1 MEIINIC
8 FYITLILWYILYV
21 LFVFYLSMCSN
32 GIYSIDDIIISSD
45 TPLNDLS
52 LIINRK
58 IKPETLTASIIKLI
72 NDKKIE
78 LKKENNDFILIKKTD
93 ENLSK
98 SDFNILELL
107 FTVIG
112 NSNNVSLKQIDKFC
126 ETRNGCSDFLLN
138 YEIWKKLMIVSSNK
152 KDIFEP
158 KLDYNKVKFFKYTGI
173 LFFILNIVLKR
184 FSILGFIVIIPS
196 IFISFYF
203 YHISKLTEEASKKYY
218 GFLKLRKDIKENNKL
233 LENNTYLEYSIILR
247 CFDNI
252 PDKEKLNFVKGL
264 DMSIN
269 KCYKRAF
276 FRGNRSLFK

>member
-1 MEIINIC
+1 MEIVNLCFNIA
-8 FYITLILWYILYV
+8 LALWYILYI
-21 LFVFYLSMCSN
+21 LFIVYLSISSN
-32 GIYSIDDIIISSD
+32 GIYSVDDIIISSD
-45 TPLNDLS
+45 LSLNDLS
-52 LIINRK
+52 FIMYRK
-58 IKPETLTASIIKLI
+58 IKPEVLTASIVKLI

-78 LKKENNDFILIKKTD
+78 LKKENNNFILIKKTD

-107 FTVIG
+107 FNVIG
-112 NSNNVSLKQIDKFC
+112 NSNEVSLQKIDKFC

-138 YEIWKKLMIVSSNK
+138 YEIWKKLIIVSSNR

-158 KLDYNKVKFFKYTGI
+158 KIDYNKVKFFKYTGI

-233 LENNTYLEYSIILR
+233 LENNACLEYSIILK

-252 PDKEKLNFVKGL
+252 PDKEKLDFVNGL
-264 DMSIN
+264 DIAIK
-269 KCYKRAF
+269 KCYKKAF